1 MDMRHDYDEEM
12 LGGTPEIERAAAAGP
27 RNGSEFDKE
36 SIPSQEYTASTP
48 VSQEADDWDDLDEM
62 LGGSPVF
69 DANALI
75 WTAWRE
81 ETRGSA
87 ATKIP
92 YRTTADKSA
101 SDDPT
106 TWITRAEARNV
117 SARLK
122 TDGRKGVGVFL
133 GGDGA
138 LRMGGV
144 DLDSC
149 YDPVTKTLEPWAQ
162 EVIDR
167 FASYAEISPS
177 GKGVKAFFHYAA
189 ADLEPLRAVMET
201 RWSKSWSR
209 GTHLEIA
216 LHLGGRYFAVTDL
229 HFAGTP
235 CQLRPVD
242 RDTLLW
248 LIEEAG
254 PAFKV
259 GKGKADAEKGRDES
273 RSGRAFKVA
282 GDCRRAGMDL
292 AAYRAELAKHPDLA
306 EWAKDARQV
315 KRAWDRTRATDTTEI
330 DFEDMGVDLMG
341 FAMTEDGVARAF
353 TEVHAERLRF
363 CHSSGRWHVWTGTH
377 WRKEETKLAFNWAR
391 ETARQ
396 RAAADPL
403 SKDAK
408 NLAKAA
414 FASAVERFAQ
424 ADRAFA
430 ATADAWDSDHWLL
443 GTPGGTVD
451 LRTGDLRDS
460 RQEEMITKT
469 TAAAPIPLSSFDPS
483 RDCPRWLGFLEFA
496 TGGDVESIRFL
507 QQWFGYSLT
516 GDTREEALLF
526 VHGIGGSGK
535 STAINT
541 IAALLGDYS
550 VAVDT
555 ETITAQKHGRHS
567 TEIARLHGARMAY
580 ASETEAGRAWA
591 ENRIKQLTGGDTM
604 TARFMRQDDFEFKPQ
619 LKLVVVGNNKPAFA
633 NVDGAIKRRFNV
645 MPFDQKPDQP
655 DHGLKD
661 ALRAEFAGILSW
673 AIQGCLDWQRNGLIR
688 PAIMRETTAEYF
700 DEMDTFSNWLAD
712 RCEMGPRYA
721 ATTED
726 LFESWSWY
734 ARQNGEEPGN
744 KQGDFP
750 QRMKERRFVTA
761 QNVGPKRGRGWQG
774 LRIAPQRDHADDFDD
789 LDAQASSR
797 GVEEAKCVTH

>member
-1 MDMRHDYDEEM
+1 MRHDNNDFDDL
-12 LGGTPEIERAAAAGP
+12 LGGGPEKVRAAAAGP
-27 RNGSEFDKE
+27 RNGSEITQGKSLASED
-36 SIPSQEYTASTP
+36 TASTAL
-48 VSQEADDWDDLDEM
+48 SQESDDFDDL
-62 LGGSPVF
+62 LGYTPVF
-69 DANALI
+69 DPEARI

-81 ETRGSA
+81 EPVNGRV
-87 ATKIP
+87 TKVP
-92 YRTTADKSA
+92 YRTNADKSA
-101 SDDPT
+101 SDDPRS
-106 TWITRAEARNV
+106 WIKRADARNV
-117 SARLK
+117 SARL
-122 TDGRKGVGVFL
+122 TTEGRKGVGVFL
-133 GGDGA
+133 GGEGA

-149 YDPVTKTLEPWAQ
+149 YDPVSKMLEPWAQ
-162 EVIDR
+162 QVIDR

-177 GKGVKAFFHYAA
+177 GKGVKVFFRYDA
-189 ADLEPLRAVMET
+189 ADLEPLRSAMGT
-201 RWSKSWSR
+201 KWSKVFSR

-216 LHLGGRYFAVTDL
+216 LHMGGRYFAVTDL
-229 HFAGTP
+229 HFSGSP
-235 CQLRPVD
+235 RELRPVD
-242 RDTLLW
+242 RGALLW
-248 LIEEAG
+248 LIKEAG
-254 PAFKV
+254 PAFKG
-259 GKGKADAEKGRDES
+259 GKSETGDSDKGRDES
-273 RSGRAFKVA
+273 RSGRAFKLA
-282 GDCRRAGMDL
+282 AECRRAGEDL
-292 AAYRAELAKHPDLA
+292 AGFRAELAKDPDLV
-306 EWAKDARQV
+306 EWAKDDRQV
-315 KRAWDRTRATDTTEI
+315 KRAWDRTRGTDTTEV
-330 DFEDMGVDLMG
+330 DFEDQGVDLMG

-353 TEVHAERLRF
+353 TEVHADRLRF

-396 RAAADPL
+396 RASSDPL
-403 SKDAK
+403 SRDAK
-408 NLAKAA
+408 NLGKAA

-430 ATADAWDSDHWLL
+430 ATSDAWDSDHWLL
-443 GTPGGTVD
+443 GTPNGTVD
-451 LRTGDLRDS
+451 LRTGELRDA
-460 RQEEMITKT
+460 RQEEMITKI
-469 TAAAPIPLSSFDPS
+469 TAAAPVPLDSFDPS
-483 RDCPRWLGFLEFA
+483 RDCPRWVAFLDFA
-496 TGGDVESIRFL
+496 TGGDADAIRFL
-507 QQWFGYSLT
+507 RQWFGYSLT

-555 ETITAQKHGRHS
+555 ETITAQKHARHS

-645 MPFDQKPDQP
+645 MPFDQKPAEA

-661 ALRAEFAGILSW
+661 ALRAEFSGILSW
-673 AIQGCLDWQRNGLIR
+673 AIQGCLDWQRNGLVR
-688 PAIMRETTAEYF
+688 PEIMRETTAEYF

-712 RCEMGPRYA
+712 RCETGARFA

-726 LFESWSWY
+726 LFDSWSWY

-744 KQGDFP
+744 KRGDFP
-750 QRMKERRFVTA
+750 QRMRERGFVPVNRA
-761 QNVGPKRGRGWQG
+761 AGIRGRGWKG
-774 LRIAPQRDHADDFDD
+774 LRIAPQHDHADDFDD
-789 LDAQASSR
+789 LDAPAPS
-797 GVEEAKCVTH
+797 GAMEGGKCVTH